1 MSTLGD
7 TAVDRRSKA
16 ALLAKVITLLTFPGF
31 LAAAGFWLLREG
43 VFVSSDLMGENVV
56 ISHLHFSGALFGYV
70 LVPLLFL
77 GALLWG
83 KRIDSLAMPNLAD
96 RKWGFL
102 GAIVGAFQVFFMAWM
117 DAPER
122 AGRELKSLSKVL
134 DASTWNTLKYMYSS
148 RLDERIN
155 LLESE
160 IQAYTL
166 VVFVALLLM
175 YLCLFTGRKLSIHLC
190 AATTV
195 VVQSYIGMFH
205 LYDRIPEEEQFV
217 KSFGM
222 PWGGWGSRWEFPLTA
237 GFVVYGGILLGLI
250 YWARRRERA
259 HTHRELLSG
268 LLLGVIVPI
277 VGLLF

>member
-1 MSTLGD
+1 MNTLGD
-7 TAVDRRSKA
+7 TPADRRSKA
-16 ALLAKVITLLTFPGF
+16 ALFAKVITLITFPGF

-70 LVPLLFL
+70 LVPLFFVF
-77 GALLWG
+77 ALMWG
-83 KRIDSLAMPNLAD
+83 KRIGSLAMPTLAD

-102 GAIVGAFQVFFMAWM
+102 GAIAGAFQVFFMAWV

-122 AGRELKSLSKVL
+122 AGRQLKLLSKQL
-134 DASTWNTLKYMYSS
+134 DASTMSTLRDLYSS
-148 RLDERIN
+148 RVDEKIV

-166 VVFVALLLM
+166 VVLVALLLM
-175 YLCLFTGRKLSIHLC
+175 YLCLFTGRKLSIHMC

-195 VVQSYIGMFH
+195 VVQAYIGMFH

-222 PWGGWGSRWEFPLTA
+222 PWGGWGSGWEFPLTA

-259 HTHRELLSG
+259 HTHRELLLG
-268 LLLGVIVPI
+268 LLLGMMVPI